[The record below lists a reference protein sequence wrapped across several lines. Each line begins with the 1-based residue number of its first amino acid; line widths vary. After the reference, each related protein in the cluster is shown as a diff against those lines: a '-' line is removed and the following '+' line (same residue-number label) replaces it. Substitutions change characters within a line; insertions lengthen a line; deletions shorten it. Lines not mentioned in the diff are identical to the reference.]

1 MNLPIGSKVRILFG
15 SHAGKCGFVVGIP
28 SAMEAPDYFYAV
40 MIRDEGVQKVVTVP
54 DGSLTLE
61 STFRKAVAWLA
72 FVVAFV
78 VAVIVLEVGR
88 G

>member
-1 MNLPIGSKVRILFG
+1 MNLPIGSRVRILFG
-15 SHAGKCGFVVGIP
+15 SHAGKCGYVVGTT

-61 STFRKAVAWLA
+61 STFRKAVVWLA

>member
-1 MNLPIGSKVRILFG
+1 
-15 SHAGKCGFVVGIP
+15 VGTT

-40 MIRDEGVQKVVTVP
+40 MILDEGVQKVVTVP

-61 STFRKAVAWLA
+61 STFRKAVVWLA
-72 FVVAFV
+72 FAVAFIV
-78 VAVIVLEVGR
+78 TVIVLEVRR

>member
-1 MNLPIGSKVRILFG
+1 MTIELGNRVRILFG

-61 STFRKAVAWLA
+61 STFRKAVVWLA

-78 VAVIVLEVGR
+78 VAVIVLEMR
-88 G
+88 K

>member
-1 MNLPIGSKVRILFG
+1 
-15 SHAGKCGFVVGIP
+15 
-28 SAMEAPDYFYAV
+28 

-61 STFRKAVAWLA
+61 STFRKAVVWLA

-78 VAVIVLEVGR
+78 VAVIVLEVCR

>member
-15 SHAGKCGFVVGIP
+15 SHAGKRGYVVGTT

-61 STFRKAVAWLA
+61 STFRKAVVWLA

-78 VAVIVLEVGR
+78 VAVIVLEMR
-88 G
+88 K